1 MKFKFQGNDVSFVED
16 GEDEEELVFRQDE
29 AWKKSMRRTPP
40 LQNTIQYKEEI
51 KNLRQTVDSMRNSR
65 NSEKLMINVSERSR
79 EFEAF
84 FPTFTP
90 TFLGN
95 FISDNDLDKMLTE
108 FTKKSKKK
116 KKKKT
121 LQKAESEAT
130 LTGDT
135 VLLESNLTENF
146 VSEQHEEIIH
156 VLDKYQNDLDL
167 SMVCVKD
174 SKCEEWSV
182 ETKTRF
188 HGMLLARDES
198 SVVRFKEII
207 LDSMYNGQSASLGRI

>member
-1 MKFKFQGNDVSFVED
+1 
-16 GEDEEELVFRQDE
+16 
-29 AWKKSMRRTPP
+29 
-40 LQNTIQYKEEI
+40 
-51 KNLRQTVDSMRNSR
+51 MRNSR

-79 EFEAF
+79 DFEAF
-84 FPTFTP
+84 FPSFTP

-95 FISDNDLDKMLTE
+95 FISDNDLDKILSE

-121 LQKAESEAT
+121 LQKAESEVT

-135 VLLESNLTENF
+135 VLSESNLTENIF
-146 VSEQHEEIIH
+146 ISEQNPEIIH

-188 HGMLLARDES
+188 HGLLLARDES
-198 SVVRFKEII
+198 SVVRFEQII
-207 LDSMYNGQSASLGRI
+207 LDSMYNGQSACAGRI